1 MRSLSILLLIPFVAS
16 GTATAQ
22 QYTATPITSANSPI
36 FFANLFDLNNKGQ
49 VLGAACITNCGVNP
63 FPAVWSNG
71 TFQALPIPPGYV
83 FNASARDFKI
93 NDSGSVVGNVRQ
105 PVTLNGNAIQ
115 LPQVVL
121 WQNGNPTV
129 IQPPASLFPGCSGP
143 PSSLSSALNSSGHI
157 LILTSFTADP
167 SFPYPG
173 RCYAY
178 WIYPT
183 GSSTLSFPFPPQCL
197 GLPGAAAHPMSFD
210 ALPFKGMND
219 ADQVLE
225 NIVNSYCGPPY
236 VNPAPTTTYDPAVI
250 QPGGSFSYLPASS
263 LTFAGAGGARSEE
276 IDNLGIVQGFETN
289 SSGQPTAV
297 IWDGNGVHV
306 LGPGLVTWLNNVGQA
321 LYAPGNSPLLWQSG
335 VATSIQFPP
344 GISPVGGSTLND
356 AGQITA
362 ADALNHFYLL
372 TPSGTCGQDVTSQ
385 TQVTAGGFRYNHATT
400 RFTQAVTVTN
410 AAGSSITGPISLAL
424 DNLPATATL
433 FGISG
438 ATQCLPPQGSQYT
451 NLATSSSLAS
461 GGSVSAILQFFN
473 VEKSGVSYQPR
484 VITGPGRR

>member
-1 MRSLSILLLIPFVAS
+1 M
-16 GTATAQ
+16 
-22 QYTATPITSANSPI
+22 
-36 FFANLFDLNNKGQ
+36 
-49 VLGAACITNCGVNP
+49 
-63 FPAVWSNG
+63 
-71 TFQALPIPPGYV
+71 GY
-83 FNASARDFKI
+83 
-93 NDSGSVVGNVRQ
+93 
-105 PVTLNGNAIQ
+105 
-115 LPQVVL
+115 
-121 WQNGNPTV
+121 
-129 IQPPASLFPGCSGP
+129 
-143 PSSLSSALNSSGHI
+143 
-157 LILTSFTADP
+157 
-167 SFPYPG
+167 
-173 RCYAY
+173 
-178 WIYPT
+178 
-183 GSSTLSFPFPPQCL
+183 
-197 GLPGAAAHPMSFD
+197 D
-210 ALPFKGMND
+210 ALPKKAMND

-225 NIVNSYCGPPY
+225 NILNSYCGPPY

-385 TQVTAGGFRYNHATT
+385 AQVTPGGFRYNHATT
-400 RFTQAVTVTN
+400 RFTQAVTLSNTS
-410 AAGSSITGPISLAL
+410 GSSITGPISVAL
-424 DNLPATATL
+424 DNLPARATL
-433 FGISG
+433 IGING

-451 NLATSSSLAS
+451 NLSPSSLAS
-461 GGSVSAILQFFN
+461 GASVSAILQFFN
-473 VEKSGVSYQPR
+473 VEKSGINYQPR
-484 VITGPGRR
+484 IITGQGRR